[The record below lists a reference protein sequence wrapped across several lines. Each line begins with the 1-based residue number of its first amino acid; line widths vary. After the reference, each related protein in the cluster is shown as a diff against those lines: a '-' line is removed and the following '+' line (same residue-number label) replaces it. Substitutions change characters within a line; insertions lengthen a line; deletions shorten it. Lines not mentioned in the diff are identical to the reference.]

1 MDHQK
6 TSTLADLPTGV
17 EAEVT
22 AIQGDEPF
30 ISRRLMV
37 MGIVPGEKVRIIK
50 TAPLGDPLEIRVS
63 DLNNSLM
70 VRRTEAK
77 SVLVHS
83 ER

>member
-1 MDHQK
+1 MDHQQ

-50 TAPLGDPLEIRVS
+50 AAPLGDPLEIRVS

>member
-1 MDHQK
+1 MGHQE
-6 TSTLADLPTGV
+6 TSTLADLPVGL

-22 AIQGDEPF
+22 RIQDDEPM

-37 MGIVPGEKVRIIK
+37 MGIVPGEKLRVIK

-70 VRRTEAK
+70 LRRTEAQ
-77 SVLVHS
+77 SVIV
-83 ER
+83 RYAR